1 MTLTTPL
8 SDLVVLEWGR
18 RPAVRACGSLLAQVG
33 ATVTAFGNADAGDC
47 FGAFKETVEDTP
59 QARAAAI
66 ARANVILVSSDRTEA
81 PPLPSRRVDQIVCD
95 ITVDGDPAHGDWTEP
110 FLQATTGIA
119 DITGIAGGPPV
130 ICGGAVVEIQTGMLA
145 ASGILA
151 AWRTR
156 AATGEGQVVGL
167 RLVDCGLNNQS
178 TFLPLVFAGRTPQR
192 SGNRHPMAVPWNSYR
207 AADGWI
213 LLCSATD
220 EHWVKLTKLM
230 GRPELATGRFEKLAD
245 RIALCD
251 AVDREVEAWTS
262 TLPVRECIAELN
274 GANLAA
280 GPILDIDGLSTDE
293 NLRLRSTLSP
303 EPSPRPLSFVRT
315 DFSAPP
321 AAGLPEPAEPRARP
335 LDGMLVL
342 EIGQYTTAPVA
353 SKQLA
358 LLGAQVLKIEPPGGE
373 ASRAW
378 PPHQDGQGYFF
389 TINNANK
396 RSVMLDLRT
405 EAGSAAFAQLVARAD
420 VLVENLKPGS
430 LARLGFDPDTLATLN
445 PRLVYCGISGFGSL
459 STYPGRP
466 AFDTVVQ
473 AMSGIMDITRAGEMP
488 VKLGISVADV
498 SGGLAGLF
506 AILCALEQRR
516 RTGRGSAIDL
526 AMQDVAV
533 FLTQTA
539 WNGGSTER
547 HCVIACADGHVVAG
561 DDLGPL
567 SVDTAV
573 AASMTRADLVKLLA
587 ERGIVAVPVRTLTE
601 IHADLS
607 VARDG
612 AVEFHEGMDGKTW
625 PLFRSPFRFSAMAAV
640 PLTAI
645 GALGEAN
652 TDLPAVPAGHL
663 HGDEPHLN
671 RQVAS
676 TRPARRPQP

>member
-8 SDLVVLEWGR
+8 RDLAVLEWGR

-33 ATVTAFGNADAGDC
+33 AQVTAFGSPDDG
-47 FGAFKETVEDTP
+47 FGACKQAVADTP
-59 QARAAAI
+59 AARAAAL
-66 ARANVILVSSDRTEA
+66 ARANVILVSSDRTDA
-81 PPLPSRRVDQIVCD
+81 PALPPRRGDQIVCD

-110 FLQATTGIA
+110 FLQAVTGIS

-130 ICGGAVVEIQTGMLA
+130 ICGGAIVEIQTGMLA

-156 AATGEGQVVGL
+156 AATGEGQEIGL

-220 EHWVKLTKLM
+220 EHWVKLTRLM
-230 GRPELATGRFEKLAD
+230 GRPELAAGPYEKLAD
-245 RIALCD
+245 RIAHCD

-262 TLPVRECIAELN
+262 TLTVKDCIAALN

-280 GPILDIDGLSTDE
+280 GPILDIDGLRTDE
-293 NLRLRSTLSP
+293 NLALRGTLSQ
-303 EPSPRPLSFVRT
+303 EPRPRPLSFVRT
-315 DFSAPP
+315 DFAAPP
-321 AAGLPEPAEPRARP
+321 PPGRPEPAQHRARP
-335 LDGMLVL
+335 LEGMLVL

-353 SKQLA
+353 AKQLA

-396 RSVMLDLRT
+396 RSLMLDLRA
-405 EAGSAAFAQLVARAD
+405 EDGRAAFAALIGRAD

-430 LARLGFDPDTLATLN
+430 LARLGFDAEALAALN
-445 PRLVYCGISGFGSL
+445 PRLVYCGISGFGAL
-459 STYPGRP
+459 SAYPGRP

-473 AMSGIMDITRAGEMP
+473 AMSGLMDITRAGEKP

-533 FLTQTA
+533 FLTQAA
-539 WNGGSTER
+539 WNGGSTDR

-561 DDLGPL
+561 VEA
-567 SVDTAV
+567 SVLADAV
-573 AASMTRADLVKLLA
+573 EMAAGTTRAALVEVLA
-587 ERGIVAVPVRTLTE
+587 ARGIAAVPVRTLTE
-601 IHADLS
+601 IRHDLAI
-607 VARDG
+607 VGDG
-612 AVEFHEGMDGKTW
+612 AVALYEGTDGKTW
-625 PLFRSPFRFSAMAAV
+625 PLFRSPFRFSGMMPV
-640 PLTAI
+640 PLAAI

-652 TDLPAVPAGHL
+652 ADLPALPGGSLRGAA
-663 HGDEPHLN
+663 E
-671 RQVAS
+671 
-676 TRPARRPQP
+676 

>member
-1 MTLTTPL
+1 MTITTPFR
-8 SDLVVLEWGR
+8 DLVVLEWGC

-33 ATVTAFGNADAGDC
+33 AQVSAFGDAGADC
-47 FGAFKETVEDTP
+47 FGAFKERIADTP
-59 QARAAAI
+59 QARADAF
-66 ARANVILVSSDRTEA
+66 ARANVILVSSDRADA
-81 PPLPSRRVDQIVCD
+81 PPLPPRRAEQIVCD
-95 ITVDGDPAHGDWTEP
+95 ITVDGDPAHGHWTEP
-110 FLQATTGIA
+110 FLQAVTGIS
-119 DITGIAGGPPV
+119 DITGVPGGPPV
-130 ICGGAVVEIQTGMLA
+130 ICGGAVVEIQAGMLA

-156 AATGEGQVVGL
+156 AATGAGQEIGL
-167 RLVDCGLNNQS
+167 KLVDCGLNNQS

-230 GRPELATGRFEKLAD
+230 GRPELAEGPYEKLAD

-251 AVDREVEAWTS
+251 AVDREVEAWTA
-262 TLPVRECIAELN
+262 TLSVKDCIAALN

-280 GPILDIDGLSTDE
+280 GPILDIGGLATDE
-293 NLRLRSTLSP
+293 NLALRGTLSRGP
-303 EPSPRPLSFVRT
+303 QPRPLSFVRT
-315 DFSAPP
+315 DFSAAP
-321 AAGLPEPAEPRARP
+321 APGRPEPAQRRARP
-335 LDGMLVL
+335 LDGLLVL

-358 LLGAQVLKIEPPGGE
+358 LLGAEVLKIEPPGGE

-396 RSVMLDLRT
+396 RSLMLDLR
-405 EAGSAAFAQLVARAD
+405 ADGDRAAFAALLARAD

-430 LARLGFDPDTLATLN
+430 LARLGFDAQALAALN
-445 PRLVYCGISGFGSL
+445 PRLVYCGISGFGGL
-459 STYPGRP
+459 SAYPGRP

-473 AMSGIMDITRAGEMP
+473 AMSGLMDITRAGELP

-516 RTGRGSAIDL
+516 RTGRGCAIDL
-526 AMQDVAV
+526 AMQDVSV
-533 FLTQTA
+533 FLTQTV
-539 WNGGSTER
+539 WNGAAPQP
-547 HCVIACADGHVVAG
+547 HCVIGCADGHVVAG
-561 DDLGPL
+561 ADALALG
-567 SVDTAV
+567 D
-573 AASMTRADLVKLLA
+573 LA
-587 ERGIVAVPVRTLTE
+587 EAAAGMSRAALVEALAARGVAAVPVRTLTE
-601 IHADLS
+601 IRNDPAI
-607 VARDG
+607 VGAG
-612 AVEFHEGMDGKTW
+612 AVQLYEGADGKTW
-625 PLFRSPFRFSAMAAV
+625 PLFRSPFRFSAMPEV
-640 PLTAI
+640 PLAAI

-652 TDLPAVPAGHL
+652 ADLPAAPGGPVRGAA
-663 HGDEPHLN
+663 E
-671 RQVAS
+671 
-676 TRPARRPQP
+676 